1 MRCQKLHSHPHAAR
15 MSLDPPQSSWATLP
29 PYPATMEMPQA
40 YERRLG
46 RGPK

>member
-1 MRCQKLHSHPHAAR
+1 MKHHNLHSYPQADR

-29 PYPATMEMPQA
+29 PYPSTMEMPQA